1 MADYANLK
9 TAIAAAIKTNGNEE
23 ITGQILQNILTAMV
37 NNLGSGWLYLGIAT
51 VGTNPGTPDQRVFY
65 LASAAGTYSNFGGIV
80 VNQGEIVALKYLSSG
95 WVKETIATMSVDD
108 SVYKIFGT
116 RTELAILKY
125 AGGNRAISSITFNGT
140 TAQIVFNGNL
150 ALYGRNATSGNAFI
164 QISTGNTVYSLANVQ
179 ALEVDTTTGALTTR
193 TVSAN
198 TSLVSTK
205 AGKAV
210 LLVNLWGTLFS
221 PIPSLQAEIFN
232 YYNNL
237 NVLSPENKLDIDSF
251 SFAEF
256 FGENPGFTNTL
267 LGTKFL
273 NNASAVLSKQS
284 SGALGTYYTEK
295 LDCSAAGDVY
305 SITYQTI
312 EPCKKVRFYFKY
324 KSNSSAKASIYF
336 QNSAGGWVN
345 NAGKVTIDIPAN
357 TSGEYNF
364 VTIERDY
371 EPTVAKAFLFIGT
384 GSSGYSALPV
394 GTVLEMGWVS
404 CVRVGVLGSNDEPQV
419 ITINVKT
426 DGTGDFTS
434 VRNAVTSINDAS
446 ALKRYIIYVHN
457 GTYQEI
463 DIKTRDYVDIVGESR
478 DGVILYCDGNST
490 QNSPSDYSYHPDE
503 YSNVP
508 INTIPKAWKH
518 LFVHCSNSSIRNL
531 TMKITNCKYVI
542 HQDNFSN
549 LYNAIVEDCVLI
561 RDEDYTA
568 SYNTQKQ
575 YQNLVGIGA
584 KGGQFQNYLNC
595 QFLLKTKNLPE
606 STTERYCAMFF
617 HNWNNQT
624 SKCGVIMKDCNIF
637 GCHIA
642 EISELGSEQDDVVNI
657 INVKT
662 DNKKFGVFYSLT
674 MGFYVKNG
682 VVVTDPSLVPYCLRL
697 NAVGEINYVLIDEN
711 RNGNIEK
718 VLNADSISLVM
729 MGSNVLAGQPVKTN
743 KYGYNSHEIATD
755 LPFGFAINAISSGNF
770 GYVNSGQIGYGLA
783 LAAGYTI
790 GDLIYINNG
799 YFTKTQ
805 NGNPVGYAAETKTL
819 SATGLLRISKI

>member
-1 MADYANLK
+1 MANYDSLK
-9 TAIAAAIKTNGNEE
+9 AAIAAAIKTNGNEE
-23 ITGQILQNILTAMV
+23 ITGQILQSILTAMV
-37 NNLGSGWLYLGIAT
+37 NNLGSGWLYFGIAT

-65 LASAAGTYSNFGGIV
+65 VTSTAGTYTNFGGIV
-80 VNQGEIVALKYLSSG
+80 VNQGEIAILKYSG
-95 WVKETIATMSVDD
+95 SWIKEVVATLSVDD
-108 SVYKIFGT
+108 SVYQIIGT
-116 RTELAILKY
+116 RTDLATVKYSGGNLAISNI
-125 AGGNRAISSITFNGT
+125 AFSGT
-140 TAQIVFNGNL
+140 TAKVVFNGNI
-150 ALYGRNATSGNAFI
+150 ALFGRNFTSGNAFV
-164 QISTGNTVYSLANVQ
+164 QVSTGNTEYQIGNLQVLY
-179 ALEVDTTTGALTTR
+179 VDTDTGALSTTSV
-193 TVSAN
+193 TA
-198 TSLVSTK
+198 
-205 AGKAV
+205 AV
-210 LLVNLWGTLFS
+210 LLNGTKTKKAILLANLWGTLFS

-305 SITYQTI
+305 SISYQTI

-371 EPTVAKAFLFIGT
+371 EDTVAKAFLFIGT
-384 GSSGYSALPV
+384 GSSGFSALPT
-394 GTVLEMGWVS
+394 GTILEMGWVS
-404 CVRVGVLGSNDEPQV
+404 CVRVGVLGSNEEPQV

-490 QNSPSDYSYHPDE
+490 QNSPSDYSYND
-503 YSNVP
+503 YSNMP
-508 INTIPKAWKH
+508 IDTIPKAWKH
-518 LFVHCSNSSIRNL
+518 LFLHCSNSSIRNL

-542 HQDNFSN
+542 HQDSVATF
-549 LYNAIVEDCVLI
+549 YNAIVEDCVLI
-561 RDEDYTA
+561 RDEDYNA

-606 STTERYCAMFF
+606 ATNERYCAMFF

-624 SKCGVIMKDCNIF
+624 SKCGAIMKDCNIF

-718 VLNADSISLVM
+718 VLNADSISLVLM
-729 MGSNVLAGQPVKTN
+729 DNNVLAGQPVKTN
-743 KYGYNSHEIATD
+743 KYGYNSHGIATD
-755 LPFGFAINAISSGNF
+755 LPFGFAINDISAGNF
-770 GYVNSGQIGYGLA
+770 GYVNSGQIGYGLS

-805 NGNPVGYAAETKTL
+805 NGNPVGYSAETKVL
-819 SATGLLRISKI
+819 SATGLLRISKL